1 MEVRCGILFGSDTFS
16 SFYVHLLGD
25 AETSLFS
32 GGFASRYLLCVLGS
46 LWAFCDALRSG
57 LCFQGLGLCP
67 VLSMEGP
74 AWTL

>member
-46 LWAFCDALRSG
+46 LWAFCDGLRSG

-67 VLSMEGP
+67 VLSMEVP